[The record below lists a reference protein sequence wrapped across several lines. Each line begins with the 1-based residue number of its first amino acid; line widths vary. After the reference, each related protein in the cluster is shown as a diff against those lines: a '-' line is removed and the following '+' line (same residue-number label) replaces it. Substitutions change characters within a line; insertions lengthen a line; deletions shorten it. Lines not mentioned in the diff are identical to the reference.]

1 MNQNPAW
8 AFLLESVTYLLGKL
22 ICACCFA
29 LVIQTTV
36 MAQTAQTAQKL
47 VSFDTA
53 DQEALYETLLEDYRC
68 LKCQN
73 QNLAGSSADLAD
85 DLRNEI
91 RALVVDGKNRSQIDD
106 YLVARYGDFVLY
118 KPKLKASTFVL
129 WFGPFI
135 LLLLA
140 GWYAMKIVSG
150 HRELNES
157 AQKHPSENSESVNQA
172 RSLLDD

>member
-1 MNQNPAW
+1 MNQKRSW
-8 AFLLESVTYLLGKL
+8 ALPYKL
-22 ICACCFA
+22 VAYALSKIVCACCFA
-29 LVIQTTV
+29 FVIQTS
-36 MAQTAQTAQKL
+36 AAAQTAQKL
-47 VSFDTA
+47 VSFETA
-53 DQEALYETLLEDYRC
+53 EQEALYETLLEDYRC

-73 QNLAGSSADLAD
+73 QNLAGSSADLAG

-91 RALVVDGKNRSQIDD
+91 RGQVLAGQSRSQIDD

-118 KPKLKASTFVL
+118 KPKLKASTLVL

-140 GWYAMKIVSG
+140 GWYALRIVSG
-150 HRELNES
+150 HRKLNEVS
-157 AQKHPSENSESVNQA
+157 QIKTSVDSESVSQA